1 MRNRILAFLLPC
13 LLAFP
18 GLALAQPPLTE
29 DQISRWIS
37 TVQELQMFD
46 DVYDDEDDWELAED
60 EDLTLEQIYRQLAQ
74 SEARVREIIQRHG
87 FRDGDEWAGIG
98 SRISQAFMTLEAGD
112 MQAEFRREMEQARRE
127 IQQSEHFTEEQKA
140 MMLEQIEQSQQM
152 MEAHLGSAP
161 DEDVAAVRAKRRELR
176 ELFEYD
182 DDD

>member
-1 MRNRILAFLLPC
+1 MKNCIVAFLLSC
-13 LLAFP
+13 LLAFS
-18 GLALAQPPLTE
+18 GLAQAQAPLTD
-29 DQISRWIS
+29 DQISRWIR
-37 TVQELQMFD
+37 TVQELQMFED
-46 DVYDDEDDWELAED
+46 DFDDEEDWALAED
-60 EDLTLEQIYRQLAQ
+60 EDLSLEQIYRQLAQ

-127 IQQSEHFTEEQKA
+127 IRQSEHFTDEQKA
-140 MMLEQIEQSQQM
+140 MMLEQIEQSQKM
-152 MEAHLGSAP
+152 MEAHLGSASE
-161 DEDVAAVRAKRRELR
+161 EDVAAVRAKRRELR